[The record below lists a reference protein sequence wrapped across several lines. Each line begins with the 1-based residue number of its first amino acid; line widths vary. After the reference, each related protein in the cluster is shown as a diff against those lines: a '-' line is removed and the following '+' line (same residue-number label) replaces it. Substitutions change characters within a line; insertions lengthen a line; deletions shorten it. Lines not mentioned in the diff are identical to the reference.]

1 MKKPKKIIS
10 HRFLNRYTVVGAILL
25 AAYGILASEA
35 VFGSIFGGII
45 GTLASDMALFPLGVV
60 PGALVVLAI
69 HKRWFYPEFE
79 GNLRGGRPA
88 LGFKLGLFILIAWA
102 MTPVG
107 MLRHPENYGSP
118 TLANL
123 ALALMAGFGEET
135 AFCGLPLS
143 YLMRQ
148 WKDERKIPAALL
160 LSSILFSLLHITNIL
175 GGASVSMTLLQLL
188 ASLCL
193 GFFFGAVYLRSGNLW
208 PCIVVHTIHD
218 IVAFLDISTI
228 SDGIMARAFR
238 WEDLPDL
245 LLAVSLGFV
254 AFWLIRPAKRGEIL
268 ALWREKWQPLPEP
281 TAEENADKTQAV

>member
-35 VFGSIFGGII
+35 VFGGII
-45 GTLASDMALFPLGVV
+45 GTLASDMALFSLGVV
-60 PGALVVLAI
+60 PGALVVLA
-69 HKRWFYPEFE
+69 
-79 GNLRGGRPA
+79 
-88 LGFKLGLFILIAWA
+88 
-102 MTPVG
+102 
-107 MLRHPENYGSP
+107 
-118 TLANL
+118 
-123 ALALMAGFGEET
+123 
-135 AFCGLPLS
+135 
-143 YLMRQ
+143 
-148 WKDERKIPAALL
+148 
-160 LSSILFSLLHITNIL
+160 
-175 GGASVSMTLLQLL
+175 
-188 ASLCL
+188 
-193 GFFFGAVYLRSGNLW
+193 
-208 PCIVVHTIHD
+208 IHD

>member
-35 VFGSIFGGII
+35 VFGSII

-60 PGALVVLAI
+60 PGA
-69 HKRWFYPEFE
+69 
-79 GNLRGGRPA
+79 
-88 LGFKLGLFILIAWA
+88 
-102 MTPVG
+102 PV
-107 MLRHPENYGSP
+107 
-118 TLANL
+118 
-123 ALALMAGFGEET
+123 ALA
-135 AFCGLPLS
+135 
-143 YLMRQ
+143 
-148 WKDERKIPAALL
+148 
-160 LSSILFSLLHITNIL
+160 
-175 GGASVSMTLLQLL
+175 
-188 ASLCL
+188 
-193 GFFFGAVYLRSGNLW
+193 
-208 PCIVVHTIHD
+208 IHD

>member
-10 HRFLNRYTVVGAILL
+10 HRFLNRCTVVGAILL

-35 VFGSIFGGII
+35 VFGSII

-60 PGALVVLAI
+60 PGALVVLA
-69 HKRWFYPEFE
+69 
-79 GNLRGGRPA
+79 
-88 LGFKLGLFILIAWA
+88 
-102 MTPVG
+102 
-107 MLRHPENYGSP
+107 
-118 TLANL
+118 
-123 ALALMAGFGEET
+123 
-135 AFCGLPLS
+135 
-143 YLMRQ
+143 
-148 WKDERKIPAALL
+148 
-160 LSSILFSLLHITNIL
+160 
-175 GGASVSMTLLQLL
+175 
-188 ASLCL
+188 
-193 GFFFGAVYLRSGNLW
+193 
-208 PCIVVHTIHD
+208 IHD

>member
-60 PGALVVLAI
+60 PGALVV
-69 HKRWFYPEFE
+69 
-79 GNLRGGRPA
+79 
-88 LGFKLGLFILIAWA
+88 
-102 MTPVG
+102 
-107 MLRHPENYGSP
+107 
-118 TLANL
+118 
-123 ALALMAGFGEET
+123 
-135 AFCGLPLS
+135 
-143 YLMRQ
+143 
-148 WKDERKIPAALL
+148 
-160 LSSILFSLLHITNIL
+160 
-175 GGASVSMTLLQLL
+175 
-188 ASLCL
+188 
-193 GFFFGAVYLRSGNLW
+193 
-208 PCIVVHTIHD
+208 HTIHD

-254 AFWLIRPAKRGEIL
+254 AFWLICPAKRGEIL